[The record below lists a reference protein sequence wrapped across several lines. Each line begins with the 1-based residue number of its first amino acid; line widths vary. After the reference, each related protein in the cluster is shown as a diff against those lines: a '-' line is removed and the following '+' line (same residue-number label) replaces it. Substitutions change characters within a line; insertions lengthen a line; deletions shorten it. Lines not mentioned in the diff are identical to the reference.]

1 MAQLVLCK
9 SCKSHLELYQ
19 FSEFMI
25 EQDYQLDTQIKQIK
39 QDYQLDTQ
47 IKQIEQDYQVDTQ
60 IKR

>member
-25 EQDYQLDTQIKQIK
+25 EQDYQLDTQIKQ
-39 QDYQLDTQ
+39 DYQLDTQ